1 MQAKEN
7 MQTQS
12 ASKSWENAL
21 NTIQTNLKPEDI
33 EIIKNLSKML
43 RNFRC
48 RWTNQSNRNN
58 TGIFRATDKTST
70 RRKNKK

>member
-1 MQAKEN
+1 MRYGKNTSKKNISKRFKEAKEN

-48 RWTNQSNRNN
+48 RWTN
-58 TGIFRATDKTST
+58 
-70 RRKNKK
+70 

>member
-1 MQAKEN
+1 MRYGKNTSKKNISKIFMQAKEN

-48 RWTNQSNRNN
+48 RWTN
-58 TGIFRATDKTST
+58 
-70 RRKNKK
+70 